1 MLTYGS
7 NVNVIN
13 KVAREDGVLN
23 THLLHLFRETVFLIL
38 DAEISE
44 LDMLKLEMKP
54 KLSLDR

>member
-13 KVAREDGVLN
+13 KVAREDDVLK
-23 THLLHLFRETVFLIL
+23 THLLHLFRETDFLIL

-44 LDMLKLEMKP
+44 LDMLELG
-54 KLSLDR
+54 